1 MKRNGKTLELAA
13 TDLVCYL
20 NCGHLSNLD
29 RAVADGVLAK
39 PHVWRDPLLEVLWER
54 GAVHEQNYVEHL
66 KRLGLDVVRIDGIDV
81 TSEALEQTRSA
92 MRGGANVIIQGA
104 LSYEGWCGRIDALRR
119 VEAPSDLGG
128 WSYEV
133 VDTKLA
139 RETKAGTILQLCL
152 YSWLLEQAQGL
163 SPEHMYVVSPW
174 SDFEP
179 NKYHFTDYAA
189 YFRKI
194 KRGLREALAAEETK
208 ETYPDP
214 KPHCDICRWRNAC
227 DQRRRDDDHLCLVA
241 GISKIQISELKR
253 HDIATAQA
261 LAATPAPFAWK
272 PERGSARSY
281 HRIRE
286 QARVQVEARETG
298 KPKFELLPME
308 RGFGL
313 AILPEPSGG
322 DIFLD
327 IEGDPFVG
335 EHGLEYLF
343 GYQFQ
348 TDAGSSY
355 LGDLALSRADE
366 KRAFEAFVDFVMV
379 RWRRFPQLHIFHY
392 APYEPAALKR
402 LMGRYATRQEEID
415 QMLRARLFVD
425 LYAVVRHSIRASVES
440 YSIKKLECFYGF
452 VRDAALPV
460 ANVALARIQANLELD
475 DIPSISEEMQAVVL
489 AYNEDDCRS
498 AAALRDWLEV
508 LRSQA
513 IANGADV
520 PRPMLGEGAPT
531 ERITDWIVKINGLI
545 ERLTADVPADRQ
557 ERDEEQQARWI
568 LANILDFHRREDKAV
583 WWEHFRLA
591 ALSAEELLDERAGLS
606 GLTFI
611 ENVGETAR
619 GIPIHR
625 YKFPP
630 QETEIRGGEE
640 LRNLGG
646 EELGAVESISFE
658 SLTVDIRKRG
668 DSAAIHPQAVYA
680 HKIVRAQVM
689 ADALVRLGE
698 HVVANGLSGGGPQH
712 AACDLLLK
720 LGPRLGGEP
729 IRKEGETTLQA
740 AVRLAGHLGGGVFP
754 IQGPPGAGKTFT
766 AARMICEL
774 VRQGK
779 TVGVTAN
786 SHKVIR
792 NLIDET
798 IRAAEVIGLDLH
810 CCQKVAELE
819 ALLPRLR
826 FVKTNEDLLQSLGGP
841 VAVGGGTAWLWAHPD
856 AFEAVDVLFVDEAA
870 QMSLANVLAVA
881 QSAHTVV
888 LVGDPQQLD
897 QPTQGSHPD
906 GVDLSALNH
915 ILGGQQTIPPDKG
928 LFLEETWR
936 LHPDICAFNSELFYA
951 GKLRS
956 KAGLDRLTINSS
968 GPISGSGLRY
978 LPVDHSGNQ
987 NCSPEEVE
995 AIGNLV
1001 QAVLSGATTWVDRD
1015 GRERPVALDDI
1026 LIITPYNAQVFEIR
1040 RRIPGARVGTVD
1052 KFQGQEAAI
1061 AIYSIATSSH
1071 ADAPRGMEFLYSQNR
1086 LNVAISR
1093 AKCVSILVGSPRIF
1107 EAECRTPRQ
1116 MQLANAFCR
1125 FLEMAVHLDQKI
1137 CEGHAAGVEAA
1148 AA

>member
-1 MKRNGKTLELAA
+1 MKRNGKTLELSA
-13 TDLVCYL
+13 TDLVGYL

-92 MRGGANVIIQGA
+92 MRGGANVIVQGA
-104 LSYEGWCGRIDALRR
+104 LSHEGWCGRIDVLRR
-119 VEAPSDLGG
+119 VEAQSDLGG

-179 NKYHFTDYAA
+179 NKYRFTDYAA

-241 GISKIQISELKR
+241 RISKIQIGELKR
-253 HDIATAQA
+253 HDIATVQA
-261 LAATPAPFAWK
+261 LAATPAPFDWK
-272 PERGSARSY
+272 PERGSVQSY

-298 KPKFELLPME
+298 EPKFELLPME

-425 LYAVVRHSIRASVES
+425 LYAVVRHGIRASVES
-440 YSIKKLECFYGF
+440 YSIKKLESFYGF
-452 VRDAALPV
+452 VRDAELPD
-460 ANVALARIQANLELD
+460 ANVALARLQANLELD
-475 DIPSISEEMQAVVL
+475 DVPSISEETQAVVL

-619 GIPIHR
+619 GSLSTDTNSRRRKP
-625 YKFPP
+625 KF
-630 QETEIRGGEE
+630 EE
-640 LRNLGG
+640 EKSSGIWAARSW
-646 EELGAVESISFE
+646 ARSSP
-658 SLTVDIRKRG
+658 SRSRALTVDIRKRG
-668 DSAAIHPQAVYA
+668 DSAAIHPHAVYA
-680 HKIVRAQVM
+680 HKNVRAQVL

-720 LGPRLGGEP
+720 RSPRLGGEP
-729 IRKEGETTLQA
+729 IRKEGETTLEA
-740 AVRLAGHLGGGVFP
+740 AVRLAAHLDAGIFP

-819 ALLPRLR
+819 APLPRLR
-826 FVKTNEDLLQSLGGP
+826 FVKTNEDLLQSLGGS
-841 VAVGGGTAWLWAHPD
+841 VAL
-856 AFEAVDVLFVDEAA
+856 EAERPGYGR
-870 QMSLANVLAVA
+870 
-881 QSAHTVV
+881 TR
-888 LVGDPQQLD
+888 
-897 QPTQGSHPD
+897 T
-906 GVDLSALNH
+906 
-915 ILGGQQTIPPDKG
+915 
-928 LFLEETWR
+928 
-936 LHPDICAFNSELFYA
+936 
-951 GKLRS
+951 RS
-956 KAGLDRLTINSS
+956 K
-968 GPISGSGLRY
+968 P
-978 LPVDHSGNQ
+978 
-987 NCSPEEVE
+987 
-995 AIGNLV
+995 
-1001 QAVLSGATTWVDRD
+1001 
-1015 GRERPVALDDI
+1015 
-1026 LIITPYNAQVFEIR
+1026 
-1040 RRIPGARVGTVD
+1040 
-1052 KFQGQEAAI
+1052 
-1061 AIYSIATSSH
+1061 
-1071 ADAPRGMEFLYSQNR
+1071 
-1086 LNVAISR
+1086 
-1093 AKCVSILVGSPRIF
+1093 
-1107 EAECRTPRQ
+1107 
-1116 MQLANAFCR
+1116 
-1125 FLEMAVHLDQKI
+1125 
-1137 CEGHAAGVEAA
+1137 
-1148 AA
+1148 